1 MKVDIVLVER
11 DAFLA
16 AREELGRF
24 SDLHDAQMTALS
36 LSMAEQC
43 LRLSFKAEEF
53 ESDLVLDVRLTCSE
67 PTDLC
72 IILPPSADP
81 AFSDYGFPANTLVDR
96 VTIDLA
102 KDRVSVTVQGA
113 YGWCIQFLCGHIVVA
128 H

>member
-1 MKVDIVLVER
+1 MKVDIVMVER
-11 DAFLA
+11 NAFLA

-24 SDLHDAQMTALS
+24 SDLHDAEMTSLS
-36 LSMAEQC
+36 LSIAEQS

-53 ESDLVLDVRLTCSE
+53 ENEVVADVHLTCSE
-67 PTDLC
+67 TTDLR
-72 IILPPSADP
+72 IIPPPNDDP

-102 KDRVSVTVQGA
+102 KDMIAVTVQGT
-113 YGWCIQFLCGHIVVA
+113 YGWSIQFLCGEIVVA